1 MKKAILIFSILL
13 SSVLVWYFYTIDNVK
28 SKAIAHEK
36 IEDYQ
41 RALEYYKKHSV
52 LSNNNI
58 DYTKKLYEIA
68 NKQLDDNDYYNAEK
82 NFEEYKNINLSGGWI
97 FSSVDT
103 NQVNQHKLSTNR
115 LAEEYIEIYEN
126 TGRFD
131 VALDLYISK
140 KDELITN
147 GCLNCYLEDLRIYYN
162 DAFDLSYKLNKLDI
176 AFNLYL
182 EQFYAMVN
190 IDDVYA
196 IENVI
201 SYKVSQYNNHQ
212 KDSILRAVYD
222 SYRITISNHK
232 DSYSYQT
239 NFEIFGERIPAI
251 KTPRPLNRLDS
262 NISITDTSFMIN
274 QDWEKFKRT
283 RLYQL
288 LAEKK

>member
-1 MKKAILIFSILL
+1 MKKVILIFSILL
-13 SSVLVWYFYTIDNVK
+13 SAVLVWYFYTIDDVK
-28 SKAIAHEK
+28 SKALAHEE

-41 RALEYYKKHSV
+41 RALEYYKEHAE
-52 LSNNNI
+52 LTNNNVE
-58 DYTKKLYEIA
+58 YAKKLISIA
-68 NKQLDDNDYYNAEK
+68 SQQIKDKDYINAETNLTK
-82 NFEEYKNINLSGGWI
+82 YKNINLSGGWV
-97 FSSVDT
+97 FSSLDT
-103 NQVNQHKLSTNR
+103 NQVNQHKLSKNR

-126 TGRFD
+126 TGRSD
-131 VALDLYISK
+131 DALDLYISK
-140 KDELITN
+140 KDELVTN

-162 DAFDLSYKLNKLDI
+162 DAFDLSYKLNKLDT

-201 SYKVSQYNNHQ
+201 SYK
-212 KDSILRAVYD
+212 D
-222 SYRITISNHK
+222 SYRITISNHN
-232 DSYSYQT
+232 DYYSYQT

-262 NISITDTSFMIN
+262 NISITDTTYMIN

-283 RLYQL
+283 RLYEM
-288 LAEKK
+288 LAYRK